1 MNVALPQVS
10 PAVAIAL
17 LAVLAAACFAVLR
30 VARLLGIPV
39 MIALVIAGL
48 ATESILPANL
58 HVSIGPGVLALCLPA
73 LIFEAAWNCDIAI
86 MRTVALQV
94 AILAV
99 PGVFITTA
107 VFAGAAVATNG
118 MAWPAALVLGAIV
131 SATDPVAVLAIFK
144 NLGLPPALTNI
155 VEGESVANDGV
166 AVVLVSS
173 LAGFAATGALKGG
186 VLGTAAFMIYESV
199 AGILVGI
206 AIALLGAYLMRARI
220 RTAGR
225 VAVSI
230 GVAYASYFL
239 ADQVHGSGI
248 FAVAAAGILLRAR
261 APVAARSADEKTID
275 GAWHALAFV
284 ANVTLFVLVG
294 LSIRL
299 DYVFGEPLLFA
310 ACAAAAVVARALL
323 AYVLVPRRGLTDRPL
338 AWRNALALS
347 GLRGGLSLA
356 LALDLPEMPS
366 RELVIDAVFAVVFL
380 TLVVQGSAVAPLIR
394 RLGLGGPEPARVEG
408 A

>member
-1 MNVALPQVS
+1 VNVALPQVS

-299 DYVFGEPLLFA
+299 DYVFGEPLLFV

-323 AYVLVPRRGLTDRPL
+323 AYVLVPLRGLTDRPL

>member
-86 MRTVALQV
+86 IALQV

-299 DYVFGEPLLFA
+299 DYVFGEPLLFV

-323 AYVLVPRRGLTDRPL
+323 AYVLVPLRGLTDRPL

-366 RELVIDAVFAVVFL
+366 RELVIDAPTARFPAC
-380 TLVVQGSAVAPLIR
+380 GR
-394 RLGLGGPEPARVEG
+394 RR
-408 A
+408 